1 MLPKTPRHKPV
12 IGNNIAPHGKR
23 EEQNGIRYLTSRGRP
38 GEQNEKQNLKTF
50 QTRSETLFANAAS
63 NAVRANLAPRLT
75 PLDHQLSAGVAVRGV
90 HGDIEHSPQETC
102 YGCRHNSSSEN
113 NMATDNRRLE
123 NKVAVITGGAS
134 GMGLA
139 TVMRF
144 LEEGARVVIADYN
157 EATGTEAVTSANQ
170 AGFTDLVSFI
180 RTDVAVESDIEAM
193 LQLALD
199 SYGKLDIVFN
209 NAGVGGAIGPL
220 TETSTSDW
228 DYTFDVLAKGV
239 FLGIKHAAR
248 IMQANKFAGSII
260 NTASIAGLS
269 GDGGP
274 LVYSAAKAAV
284 ISMSKSAAVE
294 LARDR
299 IRVNAICPGFIAT
312 PLAEVGRAEQTRISF
327 AKSQPWPDYGRG
339 EHIAGAA
346 LFLASDDAEFVT
358 GESIVVDGGLTA
370 AGPELSKKFPRSS
383 GRDSRV
389 SGITKGSTGAD
400 NEIRRLDE

>member
-1 MLPKTPRHKPV
+1 M
-12 IGNNIAPHGKR
+12 
-23 EEQNGIRYLTSRGRP
+23 
-38 GEQNEKQNLKTF
+38 
-50 QTRSETLFANAAS
+50 
-63 NAVRANLAPRLT
+63 
-75 PLDHQLSAGVAVRGV
+75 
-90 HGDIEHSPQETC
+90 
-102 YGCRHNSSSEN
+102 
-113 NMATDNRRLE
+113 RLE

-144 LEEGARVVIADYN
+144 LAEDARVVIADFN
-157 EATGTEAVTSANQ
+157 EKTGNAALQKAKEDGY
-170 AGFTDLVSFI
+170 AGLVSFV

-193 LQLALD
+193 LQCALD
-199 SYGKLDIVFN
+199 EYGGLDIVFN

-220 TETSTSDW
+220 TETTVSDW

-248 IMQANKFAGSII
+248 IMLANGTGGSII

-274 LVYSAAKAAV
+274 LVYSAAKSAV

-294 LARDR
+294 LGPDK
-299 IRVNAICPGFIAT
+299 IRVNAICPGFIVT
-312 PLAEVGRAEQTRISF
+312 PLADGGHEEATKAAF

-346 LFLASDDAEFVT
+346 LFLASDDSEFVT
-358 GESIVVDGGLTA
+358 GEVIVVDGGLTA

-383 GRDSRV
+383 ARNARV
-389 SGITKGSTGAD
+389 SGITKGSTGETA
-400 NEIRRLDE
+400 EIRRLDDT